1 MQLLSWGLT
10 FFVIYAPMLL
20 SLVLLVAAGIL
31 YSRVKSRS
39 TAAFFFG
46 MLVVSLAPWAMWLNT
61 AGTHNRGFENI
72 RLLVT
77 TFATIVQ
84 SFGLL
89 FYALSI
95 PKRAQEN

>member
-10 FFVIYAPMLL
+10 FFIIYAPMLF
-20 SLVLLVAAGIL
+20 SVVLVVGAGIL
-31 YSRVKSRS
+31 HLRVRSRS

-46 MLVVSLAPWAMWLNT
+46 MLVVSLAPWAMLLV
-61 AGTHNRGFENI
+61 AGNTHNRGIDNI
-72 RLLVT
+72 RMLVI
-77 TFATIVQ
+77 TFASMVQ
-84 SFGLL
+84 CLGLL